1 MSDVSIKRAGNGKRV
16 GAFAI
21 DVLLGVVLGFLIFFF
36 LGEQVI
42 MENGHYFEN
51 ASNAYKMLGDAG
63 LADLKEDE
71 SNPELYS
78 GLTYHVPGTGSK
90 YNQIN
95 DDGTFGYLNYE
106 SDLVYFFSTFMPKAK
121 ELGYSIEE
129 NEKYNLAYFNSEWLG
144 LNLTAD
150 ANGSYGNAYY
160 QPGKD
165 EHDEL
170 SLSVRPVLRQ
180 EVAEALTKDETKKE
194 TASKLYALYYQDSDQ
209 STFYYKAV
217 LLVVQSESYQQFV
230 GDANEVFFY
239 AQIPTFLIPA
249 ILFFVV
255 VPLCMKNGETIGKK
269 ILGLGLMHKD
279 GGQANKIQ
287 VLLHYLIFVGI
298 CALLM
303 IPSYAH
309 FIRMAV
315 MLFLAVDYMLMV
327 MHPSNQ
333 ALEDRLAKTV
343 VADLRSANVTLQT
356 EIAKESGETDSAVV
370 EVEAKDKEVE

>member
-1 MSDVSIKRAGNGKRV
+1 M
-16 GAFAI
+16 
-21 DVLLGVVLGFLIFFF
+21 
-36 LGEQVI
+36 
-42 MENGHYFEN
+42 
-51 ASNAYKMLGDAG
+51 
-63 LADLKEDE
+63 
-71 SNPELYS
+71 
-78 GLTYHVPGTGSK
+78 
-90 YNQIN
+90 
-95 DDGTFGYLNYE
+95 
-106 SDLVYFFSTFMPKAK
+106 
-121 ELGYSIEE
+121 
-129 NEKYNLAYFNSEWLG
+129 
-144 LNLTAD
+144 
-150 ANGSYGNAYY
+150 
-160 QPGKD
+160 
-165 EHDEL
+165 
-170 SLSVRPVLRQ
+170 RPVLRQ

-315 MLFLAVDYMLMV
+315 MLFLAVDYMLMA